1 MPKVRELKHHEQK
14 LLKRVDFLNWKSDGV
29 TPEYKEYILKTIQK
43 YQLKDQKEFF
53 NYQRIATQINNTLN
67 SIKELDDK
75 IYRDFKVDQLV
86 MLGKKLFDMG
96 ILDSEAEIETLKK
109 ITVGRLCRR
118 RISYLLK
125 VLHFSESVRLAN
137 LNIQHGHIR
146 IGPEVVKDE
155 AFLVSRNLE
164 DFITWTNKSRIK
176 STIRK
181 FNETF
186 DDFEEL
192 QE

>member
-14 LLKRVDFLNWKSDGV
+14 LLKKVDFLNWKSDGV

-43 YQLKDQKEFF
+43 YQLRDQKEFF
-53 NYQRIATQINNTLN
+53 NYQRIATQINNTIN
-67 SIKELDDK
+67 NIKQLDDK
-75 IYRDFKVDQLV
+75 LYRDFKVNQLV

-96 ILDSEAEIETLKK
+96 ILDSEAEIETLNK

-125 VLHFSESVRLAN
+125 VLHFAESGRLAN
-137 LNIQHGHIR
+137 MYIQHGHIR
-146 IGPEVVKDE
+146 IGPEVVRDE

-164 DFITWTNKSRIK
+164 DFITWTNKSKIK
-176 STIRK
+176 TTIQK
-181 FNETF
+181 FNETY
-186 DDFEEL
+186 DDFEALLE
-192 QE
+192 

>member
-14 LLKRVDFLNWKSDGV
+14 LLKKVDFLNWKSDGV
-29 TPEYKEYILKTIQK
+29 SPEYKEYILKTIQK

-53 NYQRIATQINNTLN
+53 NYQKIATQINNSLQ

-96 ILDSEAEIETLKK
+96 ILDSEAEIESLKK

-137 LNIQHGHIR
+137 LYIQHGHIR

-164 DFITWTNKSRIK
+164 DFITWTNKSTIK
-176 STIRK
+176 SSIRK

-186 DDFEEL
+186 DDFEDL

>member
-14 LLKRVDFLNWKSDGV
+14 LLKKVDFLNWKSDGV

-43 YQLKDQKEFF
+43 YQLRDQKEFF
-53 NYQRIATQINNTLN
+53 NYQRIATQINNTIN
-67 SIKELDDK
+67 NIKQLDDK
-75 IYRDFKVDQLV
+75 LYRDFKVNQLV

-96 ILDSEAEIETLKK
+96 ILDSEAEIETLNK

-125 VLHFSESVRLAN
+125 VLHFAESVRLAN
-137 LNIQHGHIR
+137 MYIQHGHIR
-146 IGPEVVKDE
+146 IGPEVVRDE

-164 DFITWTNKSRIK
+164 DFITWTNKSKIK
-176 STIRK
+176 TTIQK
-181 FNETF
+181 FNETY
-186 DDFEEL
+186 DDFDAMLE
-192 QE
+192 